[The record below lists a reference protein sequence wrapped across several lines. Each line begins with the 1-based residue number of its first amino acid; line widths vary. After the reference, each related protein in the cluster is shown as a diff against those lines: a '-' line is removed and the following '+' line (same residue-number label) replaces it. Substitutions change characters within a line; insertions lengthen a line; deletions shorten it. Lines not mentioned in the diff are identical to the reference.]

1 MYATETK
8 LVQFKLGCYRFRMLT
23 VIPKV
28 TTKKITKTHTEKGEE
43 GNQNGTV
50 PKIKNTYKWVLV
62 MNWIVSSPNSYVE
75 ALIPRISECKCISR

>member
-50 PKIKNTYKWVLV
+50 PKIKNTYK
-62 MNWIVSSPNSYVE
+62 
-75 ALIPRISECKCISR
+75 

>member
-28 TTKKITKTHTEKGEE
+28 TTKKITKTHTEKERRRE
-43 GNQNGTV
+43 SKWYSTKNKKYIQMSTCHELNCV
-50 PKIKNTYKWVLV
+50 LPKFI
-62 MNWIVSSPNSYVE
+62 
-75 ALIPRISECKCISR
+75 C